1 MKRYTSRMPL
11 YSYSAL
17 NEKGARMHGTIDA
30 DSIDEARD
38 AIKKQGLTPEEVF
51 QISYDSS
58 QSTSFDAIP
67 APEPEPIIEPTPE
80 INVDIEPPAPPS
92 EQEVEEPIV
101 EPNRAAQ
108 EAAASNWKLEEDD
121 DNEIINTKQSKTYYP
136 MLDTLR
142 LYAGWLLAWYAIV
155 YALGYYQ
162 STRNLSFEVPY
173 LMGIYTSPLV
183 LSFTLAS
190 FLFLLMTSLHKRF
203 GRGMFSGISITIL
216 GLVIFVLYRM
226 NV

>member
-1 MKRYTSRMPL
+1 
-11 YSYSAL
+11 
-17 NEKGARMHGTIDA
+17 MHGTIDA
-30 DSIDEARD
+30 NSIDEARD

-58 QSTSFDAIP
+58 QSTSFDAVP
-67 APEPEPIIEPTPE
+67 APDPEPIVESHPE

-92 EQEVEEPIV
+92 EQEVEDPIV
-101 EPNRAAQ
+101 EPNIAAE
-108 EAAASNWKLEEDD
+108 EAAASNWKLEED
-121 DNEIINTKQSKTYYP
+121 EEVTTIKPSKTYYP

-155 YALGYYQ
+155 YAMGYYQ

-190 FLFLLMTSLHKRF
+190 FLFLFMTSLHKRF
-203 GRGMFSGISITIL
+203 GRGMFSGISLTIL